1 MPLRAGKKVLTG
13 ALAWAALVAAVAVAF
28 DRIEPATRARLDHV
42 RDEAWRTLRERPPEF
57 RIRFTGGGLL
67 EGDRPGERDK
77 FIERGNGVLARVDG
91 RVERVGEVARKR
103 REGDDLVVTIA
114 LDTERATFPLRQ
126 GARAV
131 RRSQGRS
138 FVFAAQ
144 SLLTDA
150 RRVEVARR
158 WQEFRAQHEAAL
170 LAELQP
176 VVTELMQGGAA
187 IVEEQ
192 LPEALGRHRAEVDA
206 LLTRLQA
213 EVGRDQLLPLLAEEI
228 WPIVA
233 RHAKSPAETIGRELW
248 DKVPLFDIAMRAAAD
263 KVLEKE
269 PVRVEKRW
277 RTFLE
282 DEAVPTLQAHEPE
295 MTAALAA
302 IARDVLQSEP
312 VHARVSAVLRRVTQ
326 DPDAKK
332 LTSALS
338 REVLFENPRLNEF
351 VRAKLAEPDVRA
363 RLQRVSE
370 RVQEFLDPIGDL
382 LLLDDS
388 GQGINPDLARL
399 IRLFLLHRD
408 AQVIDLDP
416 GDGPP
421 LLDGSEIEGRHES

>member
-13 ALAWAALVAAVAVAF
+13 ALAC

-158 WQEFRAQHEAAL
+158 WQGFRAQHEAA
-170 LAELQP
+170 P
-176 VVTELMQGGAA
+176 RSSRSSSPRRSAA
-187 IVEEQ
+187 TA
-192 LPEALGRHRAEVDA
+192 PRS
-206 LLTRLQA
+206 TRC
-213 EVGRDQLLPLLAEEI
+213 
-228 WPIVA
+228 
-233 RHAKSPAETIGRELW
+233 
-248 DKVPLFDIAMRAAAD
+248 
-263 KVLEKE
+263 
-269 PVRVEKRW
+269 
-277 RTFLE
+277 
-282 DEAVPTLQAHEPE
+282 
-295 MTAALAA
+295 
-302 IARDVLQSEP
+302 
-312 VHARVSAVLRRVTQ
+312 
-326 DPDAKK
+326 
-332 LTSALS
+332 
-338 REVLFENPRLNEF
+338 
-351 VRAKLAEPDVRA
+351 
-363 RLQRVSE
+363 
-370 RVQEFLDPIGDL
+370 
-382 LLLDDS
+382 
-388 GQGINPDLARL
+388 
-399 IRLFLLHRD
+399 
-408 AQVIDLDP
+408 
-416 GDGPP
+416 
-421 LLDGSEIEGRHES
+421 